1 MSDSKTI
8 TRLAP
13 SPTGALHLGN
23 ARSLLLCWAI
33 GRARDWTILLRMEDL
48 DGERCSG
55 ESESMILENL
65 EWLGLDWD
73 GEMIR
78 QSDDIERH
86 RESVRRTS
94 ETKRIFQCTQSR
106 RTLREAS
113 EAAGAPH
120 GDGPKARSTLEMRP
134 KDDRHF
140 RFCEG
145 PHNHRAMIG
154 SGTCIIE
161 DHLLG
166 TYECDPLEMFGDP
179 IVWTRRDTPSYQL
192 AVVLDD
198 AHHGVTDVIRGE
210 DLLPSAALQVRLAEL
225 FGLPSPRWWHVPLM
239 LDHEGRRL
247 AKRDGDETLS
257 EMKARGIQSKHV
269 IQHLAKGCGFS
280 EPYPRTATEF
290 AEKLDHESIVSW
302 SRKTSREGGDCL
314 PKDIKQRLKESPHDL
329 V

>member
-1 MSDSKTI
+1 MTHSRTI

-48 DGERCSG
+48 DGERCSR
-55 ESESMILENL
+55 ESESLILDNL

-86 RESVRRTS
+86 RETVRRTS
-94 ETKRIFQCTQSR
+94 EAKTIFQCTQSR
-106 RTLREAS
+106 RALKEAS
-113 EAAGAPH
+113 EAASAPH
-120 GDGPKARSTLEMRP
+120 DGGPKARSTFEMRP
-134 KDDRHF
+134 KDQERF
-140 RFCEG
+140 RFSEG
-145 PHNHRAMIG
+145 AHNHRAMIAP
-154 SGTCIIE
+154 GTCII
-161 DHLLG
+161 DDQILG

-179 IVWTRRDTPSYQL
+179 IIWTRRDTPSYQL

-239 LDHEGRRL
+239 RDHTGRRL
-247 AKRDGDETLS
+247 AKRDEDETLCQ
-257 EMKARGIQSKHV
+257 MKSRGIQSRHL
-269 IQHLAKGCGFS
+269 IEHLAEGCGFS
-280 EPYPRTATEF
+280 APYPRTATEF
-290 AEKLDHESIVSW
+290 AEKIDHESIVSW
-302 SRKTSREGGDCL
+302 SRKISHEGGDCL
-314 PKDIKQRLKESPHDL
+314 PNDITERLKESPS
-329 V
+329 